1 MRKMILLAF
10 AALAAASCTRG
21 LDEAAVRGGDEIRFV
36 VGDFPAFGGSQTRA
50 VGTED
55 PGKTEWAEGD
65 ELLVELGNNSYGSQ
79 YATVTFNGEGWEL
92 KSGTL
97 VYKEGDPAYVPHVY
111 YAPGYTW
118 GSDGKLALKEGKV
131 AGTGEYIEGSGR
143 ITGDGQEITVSFSTA
158 KRGYSRLRIATLPNE
173 SVAVTV
179 EFFTPAGSTS
189 DVSDTYTLHSDANG
203 NAYLYGRF
211 VNNSTVSVKY
221 DNVVLADYWFSQATE
236 NGTSYAL
243 DATVVSLE
251 GMSSEEIDA
260 VVQKIADE
268 FSAGKTRFNIRLAAE
283 PGEEVF
289 KGIHYGLMEAWYRSI
304 DLTLMGCEKIPAE
317 AFKSWTMLKSVT
329 LPDVSEIGKS
339 AFLGCSWLEK
349 VVFGTPL
356 KEVYGDPESSYYP
369 EGGMFA
375 GCSTDMID
383 LVLSGEQNMMASKL
397 VDGEFVQIAQDGQP
411 YKGCSDHYYHK
422 FIGYTFKSV
431 TCGDDTH

>member
-36 VGDFPAFGGSQTRA
+36 VGDFPAFGGSETRA

-55 PGKTEWAEGD
+55 PGKTEWAKGD
-65 ELLVELGNNSYGSQ
+65 ELLLEMTSTTLGTK
-79 YATVTFNGEGWEL
+79 YATFKYNGSEWKLTDGEL
-92 KSGTL
+92 A
-97 VYKEGDPAYVPHVY
+97 YKEDEYPTFPHLY
-111 YAPGYTW
+111 YAPDYKW
-118 GSDGKLALKEGKV
+118 VSGKLALKDGKV
-131 AGTGEYIEGSGR
+131 AGTDEFIEGTAQ
-143 ITGDGQEITVSFSTA
+143 ITSNGEAITVSFNAT
-158 KRGYSRLRIATLPNE
+158 REYSRLRIATIPDVDV
-173 SVAVTV
+173 SVSV
-179 EFFTPAGSTS
+179 EYFTPAGSTS
-189 DVSDTYTLHSDANG
+189 YVSTYTLHSDAKG
-203 NAYLYGRF
+203 NAYLYGGF

-221 DNVVLADYWFSQATE
+221 DNVVLADYSFTQATV
-236 NGTSYAL
+236 NGTSYVL

-260 VVQKIADE
+260 VVQNIASE
-268 FSAGKTRFNIRLAAE
+268 VYAGKTRFNIRLAADA
-283 PGEEVF
+283 GEEVF
-289 KGIHYGLMEAWYRSI
+289 AGIHSGLMEAGYRSI
-304 DLTLMGCEKIPAE
+304 DLTLIGCEKIPAE
-317 AFKSWTMLKSVT
+317 AFMSWTMLKSVT
-329 LPDVSEIGKS
+329 LPDVTEIGKS

-369 EGGMFA
+369 EGGIFA